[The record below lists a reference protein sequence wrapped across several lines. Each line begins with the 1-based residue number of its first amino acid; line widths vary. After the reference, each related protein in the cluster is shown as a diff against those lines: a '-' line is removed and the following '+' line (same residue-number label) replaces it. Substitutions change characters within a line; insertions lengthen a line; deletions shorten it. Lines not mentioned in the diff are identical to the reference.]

1 MLIKVYPGNV
11 EIITGIP
18 ERYWKKVLE
27 KGTGKRYWK
36 KVLEK
41 TLKKVFKKKPE
52 KVLKKIV
59 LLLLLSRISI

>member
-11 EIITGIP
+11 KIITGIP

-27 KGTGKRYWK
+27 KGTEKDTEKSTGKRFWK

-41 TLKKVFKKKPE
+41 DTE
-52 KVLKKIV
+52 K
-59 LLLLLSRISI
+59 ST